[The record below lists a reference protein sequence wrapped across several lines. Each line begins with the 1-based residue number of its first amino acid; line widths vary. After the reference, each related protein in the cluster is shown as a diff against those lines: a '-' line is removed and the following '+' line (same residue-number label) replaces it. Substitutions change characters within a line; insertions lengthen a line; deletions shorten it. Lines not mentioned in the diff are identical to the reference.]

1 MIYRN
6 ILKSFLLF
14 TVLSLLF
21 PIAVS
26 AEASVVTPRSGW
38 GADEGIYTKEDK
50 YGEVSK
56 INIVLLD
63 TYSNSIREDCTNWTK
78 SLYYYFTTRL
88 GTKDIPFSYIVCE
101 DGTILEGNKDKEE
114 KAFEIT
120 GGNNS
125 INILLLNSAS
135 TTELADKTKLETFL
149 TELSSKFA
157 VSSVDLYKLKIELVT
172 SLKSVKL
179 SLVDFDTKYKPLQT
193 QIKDIEKKLPK
204 TNKTYTLSVKDLVI
218 AKTTVKPT
226 EIVDVKFNI
235 TNNSTFNI
243 YSGSIFA
250 TNNDVFD
257 SKSDFYESEKTWAS
271 LSRPIILS
279 SNEYILKDMSKEI
292 TLKIKIPLKGGK
304 LTQNFV
310 LISKDG
316 EKIAGTEFKV
326 EVNSSTKGMDIVEI
340 SSTENG
346 RLNVRDVPG
355 GKEVIAR
362 VLPKDRF
369 LVTKRESGWLEIET
383 GGRRGWVLGKYTKA
397 VIE

>member
-1 MIYRN
+1 MTAKN
-6 ILKSFLLF
+6 ILKSFLLLTIVVF
-14 TVLSLLF
+14 LF

-38 GADEGIYTKEDK
+38 GADEAIYTKEDK

-63 TYSNSIREDCTNWTK
+63 TYSNGIREDCANWTK

-101 DGTILEGNKDKEE
+101 DGSILEGNKDKEE

-135 TTELADKTKLETFL
+135 TTELADKSKLDTFL

-157 VSSVDLYKLKIELVT
+157 VTSVDLFKLKIELLT
-172 SLKSVKL
+172 SQKSVKL

-193 QIKDIEKKLPK
+193 QIKEIEKKLPK
-204 TNKTYTLSVKDLVI
+204 TKKTYTLSVKDLVI

-226 EIVDVKFNI
+226 EDIDVKFNL
-235 TNNSTFNI
+235 TNNSSFNI

-250 TNNDVFD
+250 TNNDKFD
-257 SKSDFYESEKTWAS
+257 TKSDFYDSATTWAS
-271 LSRPIILS
+271 LSRPILLEN
-279 SNEYILKDMSKEI
+279 NEYILKTETKEI
-292 TLKIKIPLKGGK
+292 NFKIKIPLKGGK
-304 LTQNFV
+304 LSQNFV
-310 LISKDG
+310 LITKDG

-326 EVNSSTKGMDIVEI
+326 EVTSSTKEMDIIEI

-346 RLNVRDVPG
+346 RLNVRDLPG

-383 GGRRGWVLGKYTKA
+383 GGRKGWILGKYAKA